1 VGWVLIIALSL
12 VAVCVSRWVV
22 EGSEDR
28 SGPLYW
34 IAGLLTLLLLG
45 LAIYMAYL
53 QKQGPIPTWSWLVVA
68 GLFAVVL
75 VLRRALKWRP

>member
-12 VAVCVSRWVV
+12 VAICVSRRVV
-22 EGSEDR
+22 EGSEGR

-34 IAGLLTLLLLG
+34 IAGLLTLMLLG
-45 LAIYMAYL
+45 LAMYMAHP

-68 GLFAVVL
+68 GLFVVVL
-75 VLRRALKWRP
+75 LLHRALKWRP